1 MPNYANSKIYAIRSP
16 NTTLFYVGATCNNLS
31 KCLYQYRVSN
41 STYAKQILE
50 AGNSYIELIEY
61 CPCNTK
67 EELNSRLAYVLRKLN
82 ERYIINTQNRNV
94 FYVTDDFIINDL
106 DIELDEITL

>member
-16 NTTLFYVGATCNNLS
+16 NTTLFYVGATCNDLS
-31 KCLYQYRVSN
+31 KRHFQHRHNN
-41 STYAKQILE
+41 STYVQQILE

-82 ERYIINTQNRNV
+82 ERYIINTQNRNI

>member
-1 MPNYANSKIYAIRSP
+1 MPDYANSKIYAIRSP
-16 NTTLFYVGATCNNLS
+16 NTTLFYVGATCNELC
-31 KCLYQYRVSN
+31 KRHYQHRVNYS
-41 STYAKQILE
+41 SYVKQILE

-94 FYVTDDFIINDL
+94 FYVTDDFIINEL
-106 DIELDEITL
+106 DIDLDEIEF